1 MGGMRRALCG
11 PNRRVY
17 GPPAFPAEDRRTL
30 TSRRGARPMAGPM
43 HTLLDLVFKDPV
55 QYFAVVFVLIGSI
68 VLHELGHALV
78 ATWEGDPTP
87 RIRGHLTWNP
97 VVHMGWVSIILIAVM
112 GIGWGQT
119 PVTRSMFRHRRWGAV
134 LVSFA
139 GPAVNLLLAVVG
151 SVVLVVAVRH
161 GVAKESAI
169 ATFWWV
175 VLRFNL
181 LLFLFNMIP
190 VPPLDGF
197 SVLDGA
203 LNLGEIGARI
213 RQAGMLAFIIAIL
226 IVNSSAFDSVW
237 DAGTETLLRV
247 TAAVVRV

>member
-1 MGGMRRALCG
+1 
-11 PNRRVY
+11 
-17 GPPAFPAEDRRTL
+17 
-30 TSRRGARPMAGPM
+30 M
-43 HTLLDLVFKDPV
+43 HTLLDMLFDSRDKAADPV
-55 QYFAVVFVLIGSI
+55 GYVSVVFVLIGSI

-119 PVTRSMFRHRRWGAV
+119 PVTRSMFRHKRWGAV

-139 GPAVNLLLAVVG
+139 GPAVNLLLAVVAAFMLAMMDRNG
-151 SVVLVVAVRH
+151 GVSHGHIWDFWSVVLVYNV
-161 GVAKESAI
+161 
-169 ATFWWV
+169 
-175 VLRFNL
+175 

-203 LNLGEIGARI
+203 LNLGELGMRI
-213 RQAGMLAFIIAIL
+213 RQAGMLAFVIAIF
-226 IVNSSAFDSVW
+226 IVNSSAFDRVW
-237 DAGTETLLRV
+237 I
-247 TAAVVRV
+247 AAVRGLRHAAVAVVGS